1 MRLNRFTTLMSLF
14 AGAAGAAAAVA
25 EPVKVLEPQVLRERR
40 EQQER
45 RAVAGAKVA
54 DVSREAVD
62 PERERANRAV
72 AERLDRRLPEVDLD
86 AVTLRGAVDVLRG
99 ATGANIFVNWKA
111 LEAAGVG
118 RDTPVSVRLRNVRA
132 AKALNVLL
140 DLVGPEEAKLGYT
153 IDDGVVTVSS
163 ADDLQKDTMTRVYD
177 VRDLLQAAAGAKR
190 QPADGAPDKRFPL
203 LVRPGQD
210 APTAGEAAVTKLITA
225 TVAPASWRDN
235 GGDVGSAR
243 MLAGQLIVTQT
254 PENQEAVEDLIGRV
268 RELLAPPPAGER
280 GQ

>member
-1 MRLNRFTTLMSLF
+1 MRLNRFATLMSLF

-190 QPADGAPDKRFPL
+190 QLVDGAPDKRFPL

-268 RELLAPPPAGER
+268 RELLAPPAAGER